1 MIQNYKQIS
10 AMMKHKKT
18 RKCPPGFTYRKGYTR
33 KNTGTRVKGTCI
45 RSTSPYKNNI
55 KALEASR
62 RKIMTSRLTRRRKS
76 SVTRKRCPK
85 GQIARASYVRRIS
98 SNVASKGYT
107 KKVRSG
113 QIVRIYPKRKSVFV
127 ESTCVKDLGKPGKLA
142 VGAPK
147 IGPLRKGE
155 LAKHGY
161 SYKLPESIRR
171 AALEKAV
178 KEYGP
183 LNTYRKLNAV
193 SKLTVKTSPVASAA
207 FASDRNW
214 IRSKYATEGQLKA
227 F

>member
-1 MIQNYKQIS
+1 MVVVQR
-10 AMMKHKKT
+10 AMTKIRKT
-18 RKCPPGFTYRKGYTR
+18 RHRCHSGYIHRKGYTR
-33 KNTGTRVKGTCI
+33 KNTGTHVKGACI

-55 KALEASR
+55 KGVEASR
-62 RKIMTSRLTRRRKS
+62 KKMRFTRRRKS
-76 SVTRKRCPK
+76 STRKRCPK
-85 GQIARASYVRRIS
+85 GQIPRASYVRRIS

-127 ESTCVKDLGKPGKLA
+127 ESTCVKDLGKPGKLPE
-142 VGAPK
+142 GAPK

-161 SYKLPESIRR
+161 SYKLPETIRR

-178 KEYGP
+178 REYGP

-214 IRSKYATEGQLKA
+214 VRSKYAAGGQLKA